1 MDLDDPIFRFRDRP
15 RLRLGIMGGAFD
27 PIHVAHLVT
36 AEEALHQFDLDEVLF
51 MPSGVP
57 PHKYRQLAPAEFRY
71 MLTYVATAGHPRF
84 WVSRYEIDRDE
95 VGYTIGTLRFLVETL
110 APDAQL
116 FFITGADAVLDILTW
131 KDPEQVLELCTLIA
145 ATRPG
150 YDLARLAGV
159 LDKLGAGERGGGL
172 RPQRETVGEGPE
184 SKVRVM
190 EVPGLAISSS
200 IIRERLADGRPITY
214 LVPDPVA
221 QLIAKSGM
229 YRPRPED

>member
-1 MDLDDPIFRFRDRP
+1 
-15 RLRLGIMGGAFD
+15 MGGAFD

-36 AEEALHQFDLDEVLF
+36 AEEALYQFDLDEVIF

-57 PHKYRQLAPAEFRY
+57 PHKHRELAPAEFRY

-110 APDAQL
+110 ASDAQL

-131 KDPEQVLELCTLIA
+131 KDPAQVLELCTLIA

-150 YDLARLAGV
+150 YDLERLAGV
-159 LDKLGAGERGGGL
+159 LDKLGATERGVL
-172 RPQRETVGEGPE
+172 PARRDAIGEGPE

-200 IIRERLADGRPITY
+200 IIRERLSDGRPITY

-229 YRPRPED
+229 YRTRPED